1 MTLDNSTIAL
11 SGTKDRTN
19 EYSDV
24 DFTLSRIDE
33 LKIKNNSILYLDCG
47 ANLLKKFTSCVD
59 EMGKR

>member
-1 MTLDNSTIAL
+1 MVQYMHRKNISIQRTNVVTLDNSTIAL

-33 LKIKNNSILYLDCG
+33 LKIKTILYY
-47 ANLLKKFTSCVD
+47 T
-59 EMGKR
+59 